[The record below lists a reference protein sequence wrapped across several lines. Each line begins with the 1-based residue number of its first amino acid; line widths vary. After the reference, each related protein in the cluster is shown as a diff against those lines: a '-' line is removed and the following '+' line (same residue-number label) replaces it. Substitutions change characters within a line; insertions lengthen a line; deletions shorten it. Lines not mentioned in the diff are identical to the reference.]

1 MHRCDACKHLAQG
14 LIELVSLLL
23 ILKMLGVGD
32 RLAELP
38 RHPYDK
44 FPGGFWVTLAK
55 LKQPLFSPF
64 IILNTKFSKEALPA
78 AALHKYLLH
87 LEECRVS

>member
-1 MHRCDACKHLAQG
+1 MRRCDACKHLAQG

-38 RHPYDK
+38 RYPYDK

-55 LKQPLFSPF
+55 AQTTS
-64 IILNTKFSKEALPA
+64 
-78 AALHKYLLH
+78 LLTFHH
-87 LEECRVS
+87 LEHQILKRGTPSCCPP